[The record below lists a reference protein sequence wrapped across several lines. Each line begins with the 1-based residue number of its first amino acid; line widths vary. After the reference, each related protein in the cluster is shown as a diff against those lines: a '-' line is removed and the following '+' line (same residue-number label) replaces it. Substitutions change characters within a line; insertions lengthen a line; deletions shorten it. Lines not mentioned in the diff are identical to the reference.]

1 MKILFTVFLFIVLAG
16 CNRNKNLDPTM
27 ESVDTSVFS
36 SPLNFPQQGVSLLP
50 EAQNITNDWL
60 AYLTA
65 QSEIENFQSYTV
77 KDVAQN
83 ATPIAEIM
91 QSLRETA
98 PRQMRTNAVT
108 TRLSVLFTKAKVLEH
123 QASMRKPDPL
133 ALKAAAE
140 EIPVEFNNFKIQLN
154 ELYVK
159 SIEDLEEELDAFNV
173 EDTTSRTLR
182 RNVPQLQDQN

>member
-1 MKILFTVFLFIVLAG
+1 
-16 CNRNKNLDPTM
+16 M